1 MVIQAFEDDVLEKYN
16 TSQTIGEKIFGYFIS
31 IIFHPLFV
39 PVYVVWFLIYIHPD
53 AFLGFSPEAKSNVLL
68 IVIINIVVFPL
79 ITVLL
84 LRALKFIDSIQ
95 LHSRKDRIIPYIAS
109 GIFFFWAYN
118 VFREQPQYSS
128 LIKTFLL
135 GIFLASS
142 GGLIANIYF
151 KVSMHAIGMGGWL
164 GFFFMMFINNSMQ
177 MTWPLAFVILAT
189 GLVCTAR
196 LMISSH
202 KPSDLV
208 GGLLLGIASQLISS
222 FFL

>member
-1 MVIQAFEDDVLEKYN
+1 
-16 TSQTIGEKIFGYFIS
+16 
-31 IIFHPLFV
+31 
-39 PVYVVWFLIYIHPD
+39 
-53 AFLGFSPEAKSNVLL
+53 
-68 IVIINIVVFPL
+68 
-79 ITVLL
+79 
-84 LRALKFIDSIQ
+84 
-95 LHSRKDRIIPYIAS
+95 
-109 GIFFFWAYN
+109 
-118 VFREQPQYSS
+118 
-128 LIKTFLL
+128 
-135 GIFLASS
+135 
-142 GGLIANIYF
+142 
-151 KVSMHAIGMGGWL
+151 MHAIGMGGWL